1 LTKSRHGAL
10 LGAQAP
16 PRVRHAPTVRANAWE
31 DVADLAAGFGVVLDP
46 WQENVL
52 QAAMGERSDGTWA
65 ARQIAVSAPRQNG
78 KSEIIVARALAG
90 ILLFDEQTI
99 IVSAHQQDTAREVFS
114 RILDL
119 IDGYPALER
128 RVESVM
134 KAVNREYVRFTS
146 GQSIR
151 FKARSAG
158 GGRGF
163 SCDCLLLDEAQILGA
178 AAWSAILPTMS
189 ARPNPQAWLLG
200 TPPTENDDGSVF
212 ERLRSLGMEGK
223 ENRVAYLEWSA
234 DPDAAVDDPET
245 WASANPAYGARIS
258 YDAVATELAS
268 MSEEQFRLERLG
280 IWPSVSRHIP
290 VVKPAVWRDL
300 QSDGPEPGAAPAA
313 LGVDMSHGLQISVA
327 AAWVLG
333 DTVHVEEVWAGN
345 DVAAAVGWVA
355 AAAGRRTEV
364 VIDDLSPA
372 AQMIPELVTRRVR
385 VKRST
390 ARDMAKGCLMFE
402 TRVNAGAL
410 SHCGQDQLAAA
421 VGGARKR
428 PIGDAG
434 GWGWDRRDASV
445 TIHPLVAATLALL
458 SAASTTRRASGDR
471 TSSNRRRGVLL

>member
-1 LTKSRHGAL
+1 
-10 LGAQAP
+10 
-16 PRVRHAPTVRANAWE
+16 VRHAPNVRANAWE
-31 DVADLAAGFGVVLDP
+31 DVADLAAGFGIVLDP

-52 QAAMGERSDGTWA
+52 QAAMGERTDGTWA

-119 IDGYPALER
+119 IDQFPALER

-134 KAVNREYVRFTS
+134 RAVNREYIRFTS

-151 FKARSAG
+151 FKARSTG

-163 SCDCLLLDEAQILGA
+163 SCDCLLLDEAQILGS

-200 TPPTENDDGSVF
+200 TPPTENDDGEVF
-212 ERLRSLGMEGK
+212 ERLRSIGLDGK
-223 ENRVAYLEWSA
+223 EHRVAYLEWSA
-234 DPDAAVDDPET
+234 DPEAAIDDPET
-245 WASANPAYGARIS
+245 WASANPAYGTRI
-258 YDAVATELAS
+258 DHEAIATELAS

-280 IWPSVSRHIP
+280 MWPEHSRHIP
-290 VVKPAVWRDL
+290 VVKPSDWRAL
-300 QSDGPEPGAAPAA
+300 QSAGPETGVAPVA

-327 AAWVLG
+327 GAWVVG
-333 DTVHVEEVWAGN
+333 DSIHIEEVWAGN
-345 DVAAAVGWVA
+345 DVPAALRWIV

-364 VIDDLSPA
+364 VIDNLSPA
-372 AQMIPELVTRRVR
+372 KQMIPELQAQRLK
-385 VKRST
+385 VKAST
-390 ARDMAKGCLMFE
+390 AGDMTKGCLMFE
-402 TRVNAGAL
+402 TRVNTGML
-410 SHCGQDQLAAA
+410 SHSGQPQLESA
-421 VGGARKR
+421 VAGARKR

-434 GWGWDRRDASV
+434 GWGWDRRDATVS
-445 TIHPLVAATLALL
+445 IHPLVAATLALL
-458 SAASTTRRASGDR
+458 SASSTRRPTTGERIS
-471 TSSNRRRGVLL
+471 TRRGAVLL